1 MEPGERT
8 MSLSPRVEVKVGP
21 LFDILEGAMAEE
33 NIELAETMLARISLY
48 FHLLDDE
55 HIDYYQG
62 CQYAIETNMV
72 HCFAKKDDDYADDDY
87 DEPTEYDEWQSFDQD
102 C

>member
-1 MEPGERT
+1 

-21 LFDILEGAMAEE
+21 YFDILEAAMAEQ
-33 NIELAETMLARISLY
+33 NIELAETMLARISNF

-55 HIDYYQG
+55 HKDYYHG
-62 CQYAIETNMV
+62 CQYAIEEGLMYT
-72 HCFAKKDDDYADDDY
+72 FADGYDENEY
-87 DEPTEYDEWQSFDQD
+87 DEPTEYDEWHDYDPD

>member
-1 MEPGERT
+1 MEPGERR

-21 LFDILEGAMAEE
+21 LFDILEGAMAEA
-33 NIELAETMLARISLY
+33 NVELAETMLARISLY

-62 CQYAIETNMV
+62 CQYAIETDMV
-72 HCFAKKDDDYADDDY
+72 HCFAKKDDY
-87 DEPTEYDEWQSFDQD
+87 DEPTEYDEWQSFDSD

>member
-1 MEPGERT
+1 

-21 LFDILEGAMAEE
+21 YFDILEAAMAEE
-33 NIELAETMLARISLY
+33 NLALAETMLARISTY

-62 CQYAIETNMV
+62 CKYAIQENLV
-72 HCFAKKDDDYADDDY
+72 HTFTEKYEEEY
-87 DEPTEYDEWQSFDQD
+87 YEPTEYDEWSSFDSD

>member
-1 MEPGERT
+1 MCVGLGEGR

-33 NIELAETMLARISLY
+33 NIDLAKTMIDRISIY

-55 HIDYYQG
+55 HV
-62 CQYAIETNMV
+62 A
-72 HCFAKKDDDYADDDY
+72 
-87 DEPTEYDEWQSFDQD
+87 S
-102 C
+102 

>member
-1 MEPGERT
+1 MGPGERR

-21 LFDILEGAMAEE
+21 LFDILEGAMAEG
-33 NIELAETMLARISLY
+33 NIDLAKTMINRISIY

-55 HIDYYQG
+55 HVDYYQA
-62 CQYAIETNMV
+62 CQHAIEDDTV
-72 HCFAKKDDDYADDDY
+72 HYFLKEDDYN
-87 DEPTEYDEWQSFDQD
+87 EPTEYDEWQDFDQG

>member
-1 MEPGERT
+1 

-21 LFDILEGAMAEE
+21 LFDILEGAMAEG
-33 NIELAETMLARISLY
+33 NIDLAKTMINRISIY

-55 HIDYYQG
+55 HVDYYQA
-62 CQYAIETNMV
+62 CQNAIEDDTV
-72 HCFAKKDDDYADDDY
+72 HYFLKEDDYN
-87 DEPTEYDEWQSFDQD
+87 EPTEYDEWQDFDQG

>member
-1 MEPGERT
+1 

-21 LFDILEGAMAEE
+21 YFDILEVAMAEQ

-62 CQYAIETNMV
+62 CQYAIEENMV
-72 HCFAKKDDDYADDDY
+72 HCFAKEEDY
-87 DEPTEYDEWQSFDQD
+87 DEPTEYDEWQSYDPD

>member
-1 MEPGERT
+1 

-21 LFDILEGAMAEE
+21 YFDILEVAMAEQ
-33 NIELAETMLARISLY
+33 NIDLAKTMLERISLY

-62 CQYAIETNMV
+62 CQYAIEENMV
-72 HCFAKKDDDYADDDY
+72 HCFAEEDY
-87 DEPTEYDEWQSFDQD
+87 DEPTEYDEWQSFDSD

>member
-1 MEPGERT
+1 MTLPT
-8 MSLSPRVEVKVGP
+8 RVQNKVGP
-21 LFDILEGAMAEE
+21 YFDILEAAMAEGDT
-33 NIELAETMLARISLY
+33 NLAEDMLDKISPY
-48 FHLLDDE
+48 FHMLDDE

-62 CQYAIETNMV
+62 CQYAIETDMV
-72 HCFAKKDDDYADDDY
+72 HCFAKKDDY

>member
-1 MEPGERT
+1 

-21 LFDILEGAMAEE
+21 YFDILEAAMSEQ
-33 NIELAETMLARISLY
+33 NLELAETMLARISNF

-55 HIDYYQG
+55 HKDYYQG
-62 CQYAIETNMV
+62 CQYAIEEGLMHT
-72 HCFAKKDDDYADDDY
+72 FADGYDEDEY
-87 DEPTEYDEWQSFDQD
+87 DEPTEYDEWQSYDPD

>member
-1 MEPGERT
+1 MTLP
-8 MSLSPRVEVKVGP
+8 MRVEVKVGP
-21 LFDILEGAMAEE
+21 YFDILEVAMAEQ
-33 NIELAETMLARISLY
+33 NIELAETMLARISPY

-62 CQYAIETNMV
+62 CQYAIEENMV
-72 HCFAKKDDDYADDDY
+72 HCFAKEDTDDY
-87 DEPTEYDEWQSFDQD
+87 DEPSEYDEWQSYDPD

>member
-1 MEPGERT
+1 
-8 MSLSPRVEVKVGP
+8 MSLVPRVEIKVGP
-21 LFDILEGAMAEE
+21 YFDILEVAMAEQ
-33 NIELAETMLARISLY
+33 NIELAETMLARISPY

-62 CQYAIETNMV
+62 CQYAIEENMV
-72 HCFAKKDDDYADDDY
+72 HCFAKEDNDDYN
-87 DEPTEYDEWQSFDQD
+87 EPSEYDEWQSYDPD

>member
-1 MEPGERT
+1 MT
-8 MSLSPRVEVKVGP
+8 LAPRVEIKVGP
-21 LFDILEGAMAEE
+21 YFDILEVAMAEQ
-33 NIELAETMLARISLY
+33 NIELAETMLARISAY

-62 CQYAIETNMV
+62 CQHAIEENMV
-72 HCFAKKDDDYADDDY
+72 HCFAKEDDY
-87 DEPTEYDEWQSFDQD
+87 DEPTEYDEWQSFDSD